1 MKDCYITLRCPQ
13 DVVNSRLV
21 SNASTCSNLGRP
33 AVRHRGVGGPQ
44 SLPNAQT
51 YISDKQCLGSSTHES
66 LISCPGLHFQHFRM
80 LMHARHQSHTHSSPY
95 CLSDLPLID
104 SPQTSHFSMFYPS
117 NGCDILRHDREILD
131 CRNFSPRTYPQ
142 VPYNWHKQRY
152 TLYSCRGLIPNS
164 SKASVS
170 LGLLF
175 CHFICST
182 GLKSCG
188 AYTSPAFHFLCICLS
203 KSSTLLALVT
213 SANRSLV
220 RSYAETLLD
229 AGRCAAAARSFASR
243 RPESLC

>member
-1 MKDCYITLRCPQ
+1 
-13 DVVNSRLV
+13 
-21 SNASTCSNLGRP
+21 
-33 AVRHRGVGGPQ
+33 
-44 SLPNAQT
+44 
-51 YISDKQCLGSSTHES
+51 
-66 LISCPGLHFQHFRM
+66 
-80 LMHARHQSHTHSSPY
+80 MHTGHQSHTHSPPY
-95 CLSDLPLID
+95 GLGDLSLID
-104 SPQTSHFSMFYPS
+104 SPQPSHSPMFYPP
-117 NGCDILRHDREILD
+117 NWCDIFRHNREILD
-131 CRNFSPRTYPQ
+131 SANFSTRTYPQ
-142 VPYNWHKQRY
+142 VPDNWHKQRY

-175 CHFICST
+175 CHFVCST
-182 GLKSCG
+182 GLRSCG

-229 AGRCAAAARSFASR
+229 VGRCAAAARSFASR